1 MSPYFG
7 CLFNAHP
14 NVDDLCHQILD
25 VYLMNYSMQP
35 QATILCSK
43 YEIEHNMFYTCRREM
58 SSFSILS
65 LFLIARNKK
74 HEKKSLLASYRSA
87 SSASTLV
94 PHICL
99 FVHLRVDDSH
109 VNFLVAVKAIPL
121 GTSNVSTPVKSVN

>member
-1 MSPYFG
+1 M
-7 CLFNAHP
+7 
-14 NVDDLCHQILD
+14 DDLCHQILD

-74 HEKKSLLASYRSA
+74 HEKESLLASYRSA

-121 GTSNVSTPVKSVN
+121 GTSNVSRPMEPVNYGRCQKK